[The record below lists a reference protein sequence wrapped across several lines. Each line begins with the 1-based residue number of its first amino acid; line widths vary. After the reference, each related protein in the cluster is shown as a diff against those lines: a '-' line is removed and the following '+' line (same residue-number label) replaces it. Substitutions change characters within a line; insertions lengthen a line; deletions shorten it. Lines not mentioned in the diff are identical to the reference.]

1 MLTEKVPCDMK
12 KVKIPNAYA
21 FGIFGLSIHKGIETR
36 EKKLQKKKNLNYAYC
51 VSRLSTGT
59 GVLSL
64 QRTCMIFRD
73 SSIFVAKSVADLLV
87 HNTHFV

>member
-36 EKKLQKKKNLNYAYC
+36 EKKLQKKRTSTTRIAYRG
-51 VSRLSTGT
+51 SRL
-59 GVLSL
+59 VLVFYL
-64 QRTCMIFRD
+64 CKEH
-73 SSIFVAKSVADLLV
+73 A
-87 HNTHFV
+87 

>member
-36 EKKLQKKKNLNYAYC
+36 EKKLQKKEPQLRVLRIEALDWCWCFIFAKN
-51 VSRLSTGT
+51 
-59 GVLSL
+59 
-64 QRTCMIFRD
+64 MHDI
-73 SSIFVAKSVADLLV
+73 
-87 HNTHFV
+87 